1 MSRLTPNFLP
11 YARKENYSMDIKR
24 LKRSTLYISPFAKKK
39 QESRIIS
46 RDKTPM
52 NVMFTQQEKN

>member
-1 MSRLTPNFLP
+1 MSRLTPNFMP

-39 QESRIIS
+39 QDSRIIN
-46 RDKTPM
+46 RDKTPI
-52 NVMFTQQEKN
+52 NVLCTQPDKK